1 MQDKYTGDIGDFGK
15 YVLLKKIHDIAKPK
29 IRLGV
34 NWYRCT
40 AVEPHSTDGK
50 HITYLSPAN
59 IHREKIFQCDPLL
72 FDQLSY
78 IVNSNRRS
86 IKTIEND
93 CVLPTGTIFYSNPLP
108 TKNNSKHEPQTDRE
122 QWFNKSMHHLRKAD
136 IIFLDPD
143 NGIAPSRASVNESR
157 AVKYTF
163 MHEIETYF
171 KNGKSVVV
179 YNHRDRSPGE
189 QYNRKLTDT
198 AKSLGC
204 VQNVKVLRFKRV
216 SVRDY
221 LILPQPHHDNILESV
236 VGLLIGPPYDFLFQ
250 RINL

>member
-1 MQDKYTGDIGDFGK
+1 MQDKYAGDIGDFGK
-15 YVLLKKIHDIAKPK
+15 YILLKKIHDIAKPK

-34 NWYRCT
+34 NWYLCT
-40 AVEPHSTDGK
+40 AAEPHSTDGK
-50 HITYLSPAN
+50 HIFYLSSSSKY
-59 IHREKIFQCDPLL
+59 RDKFSQCDTLL
-72 FDQLSY
+72 YNQLSN

-93 CVLPTGTIFYSNPLP
+93 CILPASTIFYSNPLP
-108 TKNNSKHEPQTDRE
+108 MKNNSKHEPQTDRE
-122 QWFNKSMHHLRKAD
+122 QWFNKSIHHLRKAD

-163 MHEIETYF
+163 IHEIETYF

-179 YNHRDRSPGE
+179 YNHRDRSPAE
-189 QYNRKLTDT
+189 QYNRKLSDT

-204 VQNVKVLRFKRV
+204 AQNVKVLRFKRV

-221 LILPQPHHDNILESV
+221 LILSQPNHKNIFTSAAGALTVS
-236 VGLLIGPPYDFLFQ
+236 PYDFLFK
-250 RINL
+250 RIYL